1 MRLGPLRHPWFAAFS
16 GSVGLGGIGDE
27 VARLALP
34 LLILDLTHS
43 IAAAAT
49 FRLVQALPYVFF
61 GGILGVLIDRADKRK
76 LLIACDALSV
86 ALTLTIP
93 LSVAAGIFTLNLLYL
108 IGFLLGT
115 VEVAWGVATDFSVVP
130 ALVEPDELTS
140 ANAAYFGIDR
150 SARVVGP
157 TIGGLAIAAFGTANA
172 MYIAA
177 LAFVP
182 TLFVFVLMPPIY
194 DTDRPKAAITP
205 GNIARE
211 LGEGFSFVWRSH
223 VLRWLLVLMFIAN
236 LGQQGI
242 QTLVLYVLREENRLD
257 EVTIGIALSLAGAVT
272 VLASFIAPRLAR
284 GRRLGAA
291 RCGGDLLHAAAP
303 LQPERTCPGRARRRS
318 AERGRVGGSGERLHL
333 RHVRGSAVAER
344 GTAGA
349 LSHLRGRAPV
359 RPPGRPG
366 MDDAR
371 GAAGHGSPDRATR
384 ARARPHRRRR
394 RSSARHRAARAARA
408 DARRQLPL
416 GLRGLHR
423 RAGRRR
429 DRRAGRHQRH
439 RYVASALLRRDGRM
453 EQGLRRSTD
462 PHPRRRPP

>member
-16 GSVGLGGIGDE
+16 GSVGLRGLGDE

-49 FRLVQALPYVFF
+49 LRLVQALPYVFF
-61 GGILGVLIDRADKRK
+61 GGILGVLVERADKRK
-76 LLIACDALSV
+76 LLIGCDLLSV

-93 LSVAAGIFTLNLLYL
+93 LSVAAGIFTLTLLYV

-115 VEVAWGVATDFSVVP
+115 VEVAWGVTTDFSVVP

-140 ANAAYFGIDR
+140 ANAAYFGIAR

-194 DTDRPKAAITP
+194 DVDRPKTAITP
-205 GNIARE
+205 ANIARE
-211 LGEGFSFVWRSH
+211 LGEGFSFVWRSQ

-257 EVTIGIALSLAGAVT
+257 ELTIGIALSFAGAVT

-284 GRRLGAA
+284 GRPLGHTLLGSAAAAGVIVALTALARDWRLIVAGFAA
-291 RCGGDLLHAAAP
+291 R
-303 LQPERTCPGRARRRS
+303 E
-318 AERGRVGGSGERLHL
+318 
-333 RHVRGSAVAER
+333 
-344 GTAGA
+344 TAWMGFIIYA
-349 LSHLRGRAPV
+349 FVPRQREVPAHIRGRAN
-359 RPPGRPG
+359 
-366 MDDAR
+366 
-371 GAAGHGSPDRATR
+371 GAFRTLVLVSNSFSAPFLSFVVAIASSSTAFAVAGI
-384 ARARPHRRRR
+384 
-394 RSSARHRAARAARA
+394 
-408 DARRQLPL
+408 
-416 GLRGLHR
+416 
-423 RAGRRR
+423 
-429 DRRAGRHQRH
+429 
-439 RYVASALLRRDGRM
+439 SALVAVAVTYFTPLREYNLNEPGSS
-453 EQGLRRSTD
+453 ENALAE
-462 PHPRRRPP
+462 PAAAE